1 MRIIKK
7 FLRVLGSY
15 NFCIWVDYCLKV
27 CKMATLSLFL
37 DKLGLVQR
45 EPNLKMMIIIVLRLD
60 SRSHRKFLYLRR
72 LFLSGEL
79 S

>member
-27 CKMATLSLFL
+27 CKLS
-37 DKLGLVQR
+37 LVQR
-45 EPNLKMMIIIVLRLD
+45 EPNLKMMVIIVLRLD

-72 LFLSGEL
+72 LFLS
-79 S
+79 